1 MLLQALYG
9 CELRDVRPVD
19 LDLLSKAGKAAVTCK
34 APLRLN
40 VWRAHAVVMGLP
52 LGESAVA
59 DPVAAM
65 RLRQLQWLQ
74 VLANFGGISGVVHRA
89 VACPLSQWV
98 EPSAALSAPLRSV
111 G

>member
-1 MLLQALYG
+1 
-9 CELRDVRPVD
+9 VD
-19 LDLLSKAGKAAVTCK
+19 LDLLSKAGKAAVTRK

-74 VLANFGGISGVVHRA
+74 VLANFGGISGVVPRA
-89 VACPLSQWV
+89 DA
-98 EPSAALSAPLRSV
+98 
-111 G
+111 